1 MADGGTQSKRVTF
14 GDWASYWL
22 ESKQVAQSTRVGYGI
37 NLRHMTP
44 RLGNRRLD
52 EIRAFDLEALYVD
65 LLSKGLSPTTV
76 NAVHRTARNCLGT
89 AVRRDLMRKNVAAD
103 AEAPRP
109 LTRKPVI
116 LSRQQSSELIAVSR
130 QDPRGLLVELLLKTG
145 LRVDAEALNLRWQEV
160 GLDARRLSVR
170 DLKTRAGQG
179 RIIPLDPDLA
189 RLLRHLCGGQVN
201 WVLTDPPLGLWRN
214 VNAKL

>member
-1 MADGGTQSKRVTF
+1 
-14 GDWASYWL
+14 
-22 ESKQVAQSTRVGYGI
+22 
-37 NLRHMTP
+37 
-44 RLGNRRLD
+44 
-52 EIRAFDLEALYVD
+52 
-65 LLSKGLSPTTV
+65 
-76 NAVHRTARNCLGT
+76 
-89 AVRRDLMRKNVAAD
+89 MRKNVAAD

-145 LRVDAEALNLRWQEV
+145 LRVDSEALNLRWQEV

-189 RLLRHLCGGQVN
+189 RLLRHLFGGQVN
-201 WVLTDPPLGLWRN
+201 WVLTDSPLGLWRS

>member
-1 MADGGTQSKRVTF
+1 
-14 GDWASYWL
+14 
-22 ESKQVAQSTRVGYGI
+22 
-37 NLRHMTP
+37 
-44 RLGNRRLD
+44 
-52 EIRAFDLEALYVD
+52 
-65 LLSKGLSPTTV
+65 
-76 NAVHRTARNCLGT
+76 
-89 AVRRDLMRKNVAAD
+89 MRKNVAAD

-116 LSRQQSSELIAVSR
+116 LSRQQWSELIAVSR

-145 LRVDAEALNLRWQEV
+145 LRVDSEALNLRWQEV

-201 WVLTDPPLGLWRN
+201 WVLTDSPLGLWRS